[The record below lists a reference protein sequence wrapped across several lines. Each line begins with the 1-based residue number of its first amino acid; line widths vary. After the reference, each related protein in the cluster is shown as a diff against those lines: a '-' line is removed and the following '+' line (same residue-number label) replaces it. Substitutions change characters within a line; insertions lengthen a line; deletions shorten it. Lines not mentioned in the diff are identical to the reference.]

1 MLKGLGCAQECF
13 RDAAAVENPWYGRE
27 SQGQRPDYGD
37 PIAGQVNR
45 YMATTTNTCPNPN
58 IPMSFQSNVGSGYLA
73 SNLQL
78 SAGDDTI
85 GDIAGDTTMA
95 PGSSS
100 DMFGVQ
106 ANTQKQNH
114 PDTLNQAYSSDNA
127 LRFEE
132 ANALLPST
140 AADHPNT
147 ADNIPALFPDTRT
160 DNMNLNQL
168 SNTKK
173 TVIGSGRGTTMGTT
187 SINGDTGSDLGT
199 GIGTIGTTVGTTI
212 GDTSPKTF
220 NFATLG
226 HLPLFR
232 KRDAKSA
239 RDFRL

>member
-13 RDAAAVENPWYGRE
+13 RDAAAAENPWYGRN
-27 SQGQRPDYGD
+27 SQGQRPNYGD
-37 PIAGQVNR
+37 PIAGQINR
-45 YMATTTNTCPNPN
+45 YMATPTNTCPNPN
-58 IPMSFQSNVGSGYLA
+58 TPMSFQPNVGSGNVA
-73 SNLQL
+73 SN
-78 SAGDDTI
+78 
-85 GDIAGDTTMA
+85 GDTTGDTTVA
-95 PGSSS
+95 PGSFS

-106 ANTQKQNH
+106 ANTQNQNH

-127 LRFEE
+127 LRFKE

-140 AADHPNT
+140 AADLPNT

-160 DNMNLNQL
+160 GNMNLNQL
-168 SNTKK
+168 SNIKE

-220 NFATLG
+220 DFATLG
-226 HLPLFR
+226 NLPLFR
-232 KRDAKSA
+232 KRDVKSA